1 MTLSQRIRTLRRKKK
16 LSQEALAELVGVQRS
31 AVSNWESAGPVQPA
45 IANMIS
51 IAKATNVSVEWLATG
66 RGTMQ
71 LGHDP
76 ELDVMAVDGELVD
89 TPLERELLA
98 QFRKLS
104 HRSQNLLME
113 MVEVFVSAQHAKRGK
128 GRTGS

>member
-1 MTLSQRIRTLRRKKK
+1 MLSQRIRTLRRKKK
-16 LSQEALAELVGVQRS
+16 LSQKALAELVGVQRS

-76 ELDVMAVDGELVD
+76 EIDVLAVDGELVD

-98 QFRKLS
+98 LFRKLS
-104 HRSQNLLME
+104 HHSQNLLME
-113 MVEVFVSAQHAKRGK
+113 LAEVFVSAQHVKRGR
-128 GRTGS
+128 GRTE

>member
-16 LSQEALAELVGVQRS
+16 LSQQALAELVGVQRS

-45 IANMIS
+45 IANLIA
-51 IAKATNVSVEWLATG
+51 IAKVTNVSVEWLATG

-76 ELDVMAVDGELVD
+76 EMDVLAVDGELVD
-89 TPLERELLA
+89 TPLERELLML
-98 QFRKLS
+98 FRKLS

-113 MVEVFVSAQHAKRGK
+113 LVGVFVSAQHAKRGR
-128 GRTGS
+128 GRAE